1 MGSSARLREIT
12 LASRCSQGHAT
23 WDRIQN
29 SILQYPLKSTIDTR
43 KIDPS
48 LNYTPFSPHQLP
60 LILRAFANPPPA
72 DLAALDLAAMLSGS
86 GAGAAAG
93 GAGSSEAAAAGAAG
107 SSGATA
113 SLDAALPDHIR
124 ELGYQVRNL
133 NQIQFISV

>member
-1 MGSSARLREIT
+1 MI
-12 LASRCSQGHAT
+12 LAKS
-23 WDRIQN
+23 IQA
-29 SILQYPLKSTIDTR
+29 ST
-43 KIDPS
+43 
-48 LNYTPFSPHQLP
+48 TPFFPHQLP

-133 NQIQFISV
+133 DMIQFISVSSLEKTRT

>member
-1 MGSSARLREIT
+1 MIHTILT
-12 LASRCSQGHAT
+12 L
-23 WDRIQN
+23 
-29 SILQYPLKSTIDTR
+29 
-43 KIDPS
+43 
-48 LNYTPFSPHQLP
+48 PHQLP

-86 GAGAAAG
+86 GAAAGAAAG
-93 GAGSSEAAAAGAAG
+93 GAGSTEAGAAGATG

-133 NQIQFISV
+133 TI

>member
-1 MGSSARLREIT
+1 MQN
-12 LASRCSQGHAT
+12 RCKPQ
-23 WDRIQN
+23 
-29 SILQYPLKSTIDTR
+29 L
-43 KIDPS
+43 
-48 LNYTPFSPHQLP
+48 PFFPHQLP

-93 GAGSSEAAAAGAAG
+93 GAGSSEAAAAAGAAG

-133 NQIQFISV
+133 NMIQVISV